1 MRGAADGGSIRV
13 VPRKRGF
20 RPEWDESFF
29 ILEVYPMKE
38 QILALRDEALAA
50 VAAATDLA
58 SLQELRVRYLGKK
71 SPLSVLLGGLGKLPN
86 VEERKAMGALGNE
99 VKQAITAAIDQR
111 EAVLR
116 EQELAARLEAETI
129 DVTLPGRP
137 RHQGHLHILQQVRTR
152 IEEIFIAMGY
162 EVAES
167 RQVET
172 DWYNFEALNIPKGHP
187 ARDAQDS
194 LFITDEVLLRTHTSN
209 TQIRYMLEVARGRT
223 PVKIICPGR
232 VFRRDFE
239 DATHVSMFHQVEG
252 LVIDKGITMAH
263 LKGALTE
270 MARGLF
276 GPKAGIRLRPSY
288 FPFTE
293 PSAEMDISCPF
304 CGGSGC
310 RVCKFSG
317 WIEIGGSGMVHPNV
331 LRAGGYDPEQVSG
344 WAFGYGIERVA
355 MLMYQIEDL
364 RHFVTSDLRF
374 LRQF

>member
-1 MRGAADGGSIRV
+1 
-13 VPRKRGF
+13 
-20 RPEWDESFF
+20 
-29 ILEVYPMKE
+29 MKD
-38 QILALRDEALAA
+38 QLLKLRDEALEAIARAA
-50 VAAATDLA
+50 DAGE
-58 SLQELRVRYLGKK
+58 LQEMRVRYLGKK
-71 SPLSVLLGGLGKLPN
+71 SELSRVLGGLGKLPT
-86 VEERKAMGALGNE
+86 VEERRAMGALGNE
-99 VKQAITAAIDQR
+99 IKQAITQALDAR
-111 EAVLR
+111 EAELA
-116 EQELAARLEAETI
+116 EAELAARLAAERI
-129 DVTLPGRP
+129 DVTLPGAPVP
-137 RHQGHLHILQQVRTR
+137 RGHLHILYQVIHR

-194 LFITDEVLLRTHTSN
+194 LFLSEEVLLRTHTSN
-209 TQIRYMLEVARGRT
+209 TQIRYMLEVAKGRT

-239 DATHVSMFHQVEG
+239 DATHAMMFHQVEG
-252 LVIDKGITMAH
+252 LVIDKGITMAS

-276 GPKAGIRLRPSY
+276 GPDVGIRLRPSY

-293 PSAEMDISCPF
+293 PSAEMDISCIF
-304 CGGSGC
+304 CGGKGC
-310 RVCKFSG
+310 RTCKGSG

-331 LRAGGYDPEQVSG
+331 LRAGGYDPEEVSG
-344 WAFGYGIERVA
+344 WAFGYGPERVA
-355 MLMYQIEDL
+355 MLMYGIEDI
-364 RHFVTSDLRF
+364 RHFVTGDMRF

>member
-1 MRGAADGGSIRV
+1 
-13 VPRKRGF
+13 
-20 RPEWDESFF
+20 
-29 ILEVYPMKE
+29 MKE
-38 QILALRDEALAA
+38 QILQLRDEALAA
-50 VAAATDLA
+50 IATAPDVATI
-58 SLQELRVRYLGKK
+58 QEMRVRYLGKK
-71 SPLSVLLGGLGKLPN
+71 SDLSLALGGLGKLPSI
-86 VEERKAMGALGNE
+86 EERKVMGALGNE
-99 VKQAITAAIDQR
+99 VKTAISEALDAR
-111 EAVLR
+111 EAELG
-116 EQELAARLEAETI
+116 QAELAARLAAESI

-137 RHQGHLHILQQVRTR
+137 VEQGHLHIMNQVRTK

-194 LFITDEVLLRTHTSN
+194 FFISDEVLLRTHTSN
-209 TQIRYMLEVARGRT
+209 TQIRYMLEVAKGRT

-239 DATHVSMFHQVEG
+239 DATHGSVFHQVEG
-252 LVIDKGITMAH
+252 LVIGKGITMAH

-270 MARGLF
+270 MARGMF
-276 GPKAGIRLRPSY
+276 GPNAGIRLRPSY

-304 CGGSGC
+304 CQGNGC
-310 RVCKFSG
+310 RVCKQSG
-317 WIEIGGSGMVHPNV
+317 WVEIGGSGMVHPNV
-331 LRAGGYDPEQVSG
+331 LRAGGYDPEAVSG

-355 MLMYQIEDL
+355 MLVYQIEDL
-364 RHFVTSDLRF
+364 RHFINGDMRF
-374 LRQF
+374 LKQF